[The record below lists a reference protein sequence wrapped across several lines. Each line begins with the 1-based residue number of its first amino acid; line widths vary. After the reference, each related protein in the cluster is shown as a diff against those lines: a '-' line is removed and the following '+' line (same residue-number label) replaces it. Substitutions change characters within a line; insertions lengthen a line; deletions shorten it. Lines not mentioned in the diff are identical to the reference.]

1 MLISDSDSSTR
12 KASRSVGRDTANSA
26 IRAASD
32 GSASPSASSP
42 RTILRRSSAATSSAV
57 FGTRIR
63 WPNGPPLA
71 GSGVTADRRRVIG
84 GQLHAHLHAFT
95 AASFAAD
102 TLGTSTHNRSY
113 LSK

>member
-1 MLISDSDSSTR
+1 MLTSDSDSSTR

-57 FGTRIR
+57 LGTRIR
-63 WPNGPPLA
+63 WPNGRPLA
-71 GSGVTADRRRVIG
+71 GAAGRASRGGGSGAV
-84 GQLHAHLHAFT
+84 
-95 AASFAAD
+95 
-102 TLGTSTHNRSY
+102 
-113 LSK
+113 

>member
-12 KASRSVGRDTANSA
+12 KASRNVGRDTANSA
-26 IRAASD
+26 IRVASD

-63 WPNGPPLA
+63 WPSGRPLA
-71 GSGVTADRRRVIG
+71 GRVSLG
-84 GQLHAHLHAFT
+84 DLARG
-95 AASFAAD
+95 AAGASAV
-102 TLGTSTHNRSY
+102 
-113 LSK
+113 

>member
-63 WPNGPPLA
+63 WPNGRPLA
-71 GSGVTADRRRVIG
+71 GRASRVGGSGAV
-84 GQLHAHLHAFT
+84 
-95 AASFAAD
+95 
-102 TLGTSTHNRSY
+102 
-113 LSK
+113 